1 MTILV
6 PRGAEAAAVR
16 RAQPA
21 ARIVELAAGSAAA
34 GALPDSFAGDAIVLG
49 LCGALRDLRAGD
61 VAVYQSVGDGTQRV
75 GLDAVLAAALTAHV
89 PGAVLSDAYTADHVV
104 TSVHERGELA
114 RRYAAGVVDMEGT
127 ALAAALASRGVRFA
141 MIRVVS
147 DDASR
152 DLPAL
157 GAAIRPDGTLDAVRV
172 ALAFV
177 RRPRAA
183 LAFVRDVQR
192 ALRSLTAVA
201 RSVPE
206 RFSDL

>member
-1 MTILV
+1 VTILV

-16 RAQPA
+16 RARPA

-34 GALPDSFAGDAIVLG
+34 DALPDSFAGDAIVLG

-61 VAVYQSVGDGTQRV
+61 VAVYHSVGDGTQRIA
-75 GLDAVLAAALTAHV
+75 LDAVLAAALTARV

-104 TSVHERGELA
+104 TSVRERAELA
-114 RRYAAGVVDMEGT
+114 TRYAAGVVDMEGAALAV
-127 ALAAALASRGVRFA
+127 ALAARGVRFA
-141 MIRVVS
+141 MVRVVS
-147 DDASR
+147 DDATR

-172 ALAFV
+172 ALAFI

-183 LAFVRDVQR
+183 VAFVRDARR
-192 ALRSLTAVA
+192 ALRRLTTVA
-201 RSVPE
+201 RSLPQ